1 MSGLEEIKAW
11 ALEEFPIKDYDTFD
25 EWFEAVS
32 KNFEDNRRLPLD
44 EILDTEEINSLEETF
59 NKLKEKG
66 TASERITKT
75 LEGFEEPITLK
86 KLAKIMDINY
96 NTLRG
101 RLSEGV
107 KKGLFTRISKGVYQI

>member
-1 MSGLEEIKAW
+1 MSGLEEIRAW
-11 ALEEFPIKDYDTFD
+11 ALEEFPIKDYDTYQD
-25 EWFEAVS
+25 WFNAVN
-32 KNFEDNRRLPLD
+32 KDFEGNNRLPLD

-75 LEGFEEPITLK
+75 LEAFEEPITLK
-86 KLAKIMDINY
+86 KLSKIMDINY

-107 KKGLFTRISKGVYQI
+107 KKGLFKRVSKGVYEI